1 MLTTSFA
8 CLTSD
13 WLTCLSSD
21 WLTSLSSDWLTFAKL
36 ARTKCMGSGPFFFS
50 LTVFSNLENLVS
62 VKGVQAKIFPEI
74 LLCLLLVL
82 IASSFI
88 HQGCVITY
96 SIFSMEITSVLTVAE
111 MTLPLKASKN
121 QHS

>member
-1 MLTTSFA
+1 MDGAYLFKPPHTG
-8 CLTSD
+8 CRYIV
-13 WLTCLSSD
+13 
-21 WLTSLSSDWLTFAKL
+21 AKL
-36 ARTKCMGSGPFFFS
+36 AWTKCMGSGPFFFS
-50 LTVFSNLENLVS
+50 LTAFSNLENLVS

-96 SIFSMEITSVLTVAE
+96 SIFSMV
-111 MTLPLKASKN
+111 TLN
-121 QHS
+121 